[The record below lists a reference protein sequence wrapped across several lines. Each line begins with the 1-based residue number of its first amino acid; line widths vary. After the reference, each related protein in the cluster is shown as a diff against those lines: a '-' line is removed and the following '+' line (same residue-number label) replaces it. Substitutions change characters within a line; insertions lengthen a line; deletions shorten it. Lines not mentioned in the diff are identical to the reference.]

1 MTRLIRWSSSYSDGY
16 TVECAYCD
24 LPLRP
29 AGQPEGAYSWVVVQA
44 DGRIVRCGRVEDMTS
59 AREAALDALAEVRG

>member
-1 MTRLIRWSSSYSDGY
+1 MPAVQHITMVANRRCV
-16 TVECAYCD
+16 TVCRYCD

-44 DGRIVRCGRVEDMTS
+44 DGRIVRHGWVEDMTS